1 MPTAAWSVIAKQ
13 NLWWNCIKQ
22 KFEAWTEDTK
32 TGGEEEEKP
41 EDEAQDEHYVN
52 NVKEVK
58 EALQRQQLD
67 QRIKE
72 KLQGAPKSK
81 YNAKK
86 HKVPWQ
92 ASLT

>member
-1 MPTAAWSVIAKQ
+1 V
-13 NLWWNCIKQ
+13 C
-22 KFEAWTEDTK
+22 
-32 TGGEEEEKP
+32 
-41 EDEAQDEHYVN
+41 EAQDEHYVN